1 MNEVLNPNGDT
12 FPIRTDVD
20 PGYLQS
26 ALTKDITT
34 LECIFDLI
42 DNCIDAARD
51 TMLDNPGTT
60 FDRYGLPASYQG
72 YSISLH
78 FGSDWIA
85 IFDNALGIDE
95 NTLANRTLRPGTESA
110 HKFGIGRFGI
120 GLKRALMK
128 LGKRYHISTDT
139 GQQASRV
146 EFRREQ
152 LGGEQLLGQRKRSR
166 GKAKT
171 LIFLSELESMVT
183 HEISSTN
190 WKETALKELSRR
202 YGLFASKGLA
212 IFVNGARVPPFGP
225 GIRDTG
231 PVSHQ
236 TEADEIDGVRIFV
249 DAGMHAD
256 YRISDEG
263 DYDKSVNKNL
273 TDQYGWYFVCNDR
286 IVEVATHRKSLGWT
300 ATWHQEY
307 YGFVGWVRF
316 VSEDLSGNGDLPWD
330 TKKTSVNPYS
340 PKFLRI
346 ASKLQTFAEN
356 YKRENKAARPKENG
370 TPPATSNLNRQ
381 KPPTTQ
387 SPTTEKSQRPSKPPP
402 TKPRPTSAASKPN
415 PDDHNEN
422 WTTLFPP
429 VGVTY
434 NHDKLKALV
443 YEATQ
448 LELSRPY
455 AATMLFRAIVENAI
469 FLYVKRAGK
478 YMAVKKSVFDEQEEE
493 GRPFTDEQKKA
504 YAPSLSVIVVWMLSH
519 SEIFPD
525 EYRRDCLAS
534 LQNFKKY
541 LPGIQKVVHE
551 AALTNSGKIR
561 DIRDDCWTVIKYI
574 LENDPGKRNSG

>member
-1 MNEVLNPNGDT
+1 MNEVLNPTGNT

-51 TMLDNPGTT
+51 MMLDNPAIA
-60 FDRYGLPASYQG
+60 FDHYGLPASYRG

-110 HKFGIGRFGI
+110 HRFGIGRFGI

-139 GQQASRV
+139 GRQASRV

-152 LGGEQLLGQRKRSR
+152 LGGEQLLGQRKPSR

-171 LIFLSELESMVT
+171 LILLSELESMVT

-212 IFVNGARVPPFGP
+212 IFLNGTRVPPFGP
-225 GIRDTG
+225 GIRDAG

-249 DAGMHAD
+249 DAGMHAE
-256 YRISDEG
+256 YRISDEY
-263 DYDKSVNKNL
+263 DYDKAVNKSL

-286 IVEVATHRKSLGWT
+286 IVEVATHSKSLGWT

-316 VSEDLSGNGDLPWD
+316 VSEDLSGRGDLPWD
-330 TKKTSVNPYS
+330 TKKTSINPYS

-356 YKRENKAARPKENG
+356 YKRENKAARPKESS
-370 TPPATSNLNRQ
+370 TPPTNP
-381 KPPTTQ
+381 KPPTPQKPATGK
-387 SPTTEKSQRPSKPPP
+387 SPRSLKPLRAKPLPAP
-402 TKPRPTSAASKPN
+402 TAAKPN

-429 VGVTY
+429 VEVTH

-443 YEATQ
+443 YEATR
-448 LELSRPY
+448 LELSHPY
-455 AATMLFRAIVENAI
+455 AATMLFRAVAENAM
-469 FLYVKRAGK
+469 FLFVKRAGK
-478 YMAVKKSVFDEQEEE
+478 YTAVKQSVFDEQEAE
-493 GRPFTDEQKKA
+493 GRPFTEEQKKT
-504 YAPSLSVIVVWMLSH
+504 YAPSLSIMVAWLLSH
-519 SEIFPD
+519 GDIFPD
-525 EYRRDCLAS
+525 EYRRECLTS
-534 LQNFKKY
+534 LQSFKKH

-551 AALTNSGKIR
+551 ASLTNSGKIR
-561 DIRDDCWTVIKYI
+561 DIRDDCWTFLKYI
-574 LENDPGKRNSG
+574 LENDPGKGNRR